1 MTKHQIINLL
11 VDYYQYHTKPTPL
24 AKYHDWAIEPIK
36 QGMME
41 MFTMESLESL
51 LRNQIR
57 CKKCDNRKCY
67 NRIQA
72 IKNYKDLIS
81 NTTCQN
87 LTNGEML
94 KMAKIEIDKILKT
107 KSQYDDYDG
116 DCNYCDD
123 DSCTNGE
130 CKEQI
135 ND

>member
-11 VDYYQYHTKPTPL
+11 VDYYHYH
-24 AKYHDWAIEPIK
+24 AKHTSLTEYHNWAINPIK

-41 MFTMESLESL
+41 MFTMESLVRI
-51 LRNQIR
+51 LRKEIR
-57 CKKCDNRKCY
+57 CKKCDKRDCY
-67 NRIQA
+67 QRIQA

-81 NTTCQN
+81 NTTCQI

-107 KSQYDDYDG
+107 KSQYDYDG

-123 DSCTNGE
+123 NNCTNGE
-130 CKEQI
+130 CVGE
-135 ND
+135 NN

>member
-24 AKYHDWAIEPIK
+24 AKYHHWAIEPIK

-51 LRNQIR
+51 LRKEVR

-72 IKNYKDLIS
+72 IKNYKDLIYKD
-81 NTTCQN
+81 NCRHF
-87 LTNGEML
+87 TNGEIL
-94 KMAKIEIDKILKT
+94 KMAKIEIDKILK
-107 KSQYDDYDG
+107 
-116 DCNYCDD
+116 
-123 DSCTNGE
+123 
-130 CKEQI
+130 KELVE
-135 ND
+135 

>member
-24 AKYHDWAIEPIK
+24 ARYHDWAIEPIK

-41 MFTMESLESL
+41 MFTLESLESL

-72 IKNYKDLIS
+72 IKNCKDMLQAEQDWEFRIDKQIS
-81 NTTCQN
+81 N
-87 LTNGEML
+87 GKIL
-94 KMAKIEIDKILKT
+94 KMAKIEIDRILKRE
-107 KSQYDDYDG
+107 K
-116 DCNYCDD
+116 
-123 DSCTNGE
+123 
-130 CKEQI
+130 
-135 ND
+135 

>member
-1 MTKHQIINLL
+1 MMTKDQIISLL

-24 AKYHDWAIEPIK
+24 ARYHDWAIEPIK

-41 MFTMESLESL
+41 MFTLESLESL

-81 NTTCQN
+81 NTTCQI

-94 KMAKIEIDKILKT
+94 KMAKIEIDRILKRE
-107 KSQYDDYDG
+107 KASD
-116 DCNYCDD
+116 
-123 DSCTNGE
+123 
-130 CKEQI
+130 
-135 ND
+135 